1 MGTNDVDKI
10 QHRSF
15 DLSKI
20 ILGFTGSIGS
30 GCTFISEGLQSVS
43 NGKYKYFKLS
53 SVIEDELKKEGIQK
67 PTIAQKQDKG
77 NDLRKEHRGSILASH
92 LIDYLE
98 CNPRILESVE
108 CIIFDGIK
116 NIKEVQFLRQFPFFF
131 LFSVQSDTEIRC
143 QRCVPKCFDNPED
156 FYTADKRDEL
166 EEDVFGQQVKKCN
179 YLSDVIILNNK
190 QIPRADKTAQNELFR
205 RIHSK
210 YVQLI
215 ENLRDG
221 EISQTKQPSLNEL
234 CMTIA
239 YSLSKMSSCIKRKVG
254 AMIVEN
260 LTTQSEGEKNSHRIT
275 ELPFIVSSGFNEVPL
290 GSHKCIFHPK
300 FQMCYR
306 DHLQEEHAK
315 GLKHCPECGEEIQF
329 KLKCPQCEKSFTR
342 FTKFCPECRKEIE
355 DKFKCQ
361 NCGCEVF
368 KKFLPGAKDSPGKL
382 LDMCRALHAEEIALL
397 KLASSGISKKNLTLF
412 VTTQPCNLCAN
423 KIVTTGIRKVV
434 FDAPYSM
441 KESQDVLTDGGV
453 EVERFEGIK
462 SSAYFKLYQS

>member
-1 MGTNDVDKI
+1 MESRAVDKI
-10 QHRSF
+10 QDKHF

-30 GCTFISEGLQSVS
+30 GCTFISEGLQSALD
-43 NGKYKYFKLS
+43 GKYKHFKLS
-53 SVIEDELKKEGIQK
+53 SVIEVKLKEGGVEK
-67 PTIAQKQDKG
+67 PTIEQKQDKG
-77 NDLRKEHRGSILASH
+77 NELRKKHGGSFLASE
-92 LIDYLE
+92 LMAALE
-98 CNPRILESVE
+98 INPHIENLRGIV
-108 CIIFDGIK
+108 IDGIK
-116 NIKEVQFLRQFPFFF
+116 NVKEVQFLRQFPYFF

-143 QRCVPKCFDNPED
+143 ERCAEGCFNDSAD
-156 FYTADKRDEL
+156 FYRADKRDEF
-166 EEDVFGQQVKKCN
+166 EEYVYGQQVKECN
-179 YLSDVIILNNK
+179 YLSDVIILNNTN
-190 QIPRADKTAQNELFR
+190 IPKVDENAKKDFFG
-205 RIHSK
+205 RIYRE

-254 AMIVEN
+254 AIIVEN
-260 LTTQSEGEKNSHRIT
+260 LASKGQNENKSHTIT

-290 GSHKCIFHPK
+290 GSYKCIYHPK
-300 FQMCYR
+300 FEMCYR

-315 GLKHCPECGEEIQF
+315 RLKHCPECGEKIQF
-329 KLKCPQCEKSFTR
+329 SVKCPYCEKCFSQ
-342 FTKFCPECRKEIE
+342 FTKFCPACSKEIE

-361 NCGCEVF
+361 NCGCEIF
-368 KKFLPGAKDSPGKL
+368 KKFLPGSKDSPGKL
-382 LDMCRALHAEEIALL
+382 LDMCRALHAEENALL
-397 KLASSGISKKNLTLF
+397 KLASTGTSKKDLTLF

-423 KIVTTGIRKVV
+423 KIVTLGIRRVV

-453 EVERFEGIK
+453 DVERFEGIK